1 MQGTFRTAACRMAG
15 ALGSLLWLGLLVSC
29 TATPPEPA
37 TPGSASRSAPDAAAA
52 PDTRRSGWH
61 DMSPAT
67 QALQNDDTQNPAF
80 LWVAAGEQR
89 FRQHCQQCHQAAALR
104 DSAARHPAW
113 DATSEQV
120 LTLSARIQHCHR
132 RRGGATPPL
141 GSDELLA
148 DEAHVAWLGRGRP
161 IQAAGRTPGETVD
174 AQLRPWLQEGQ
185 RLWHTRMGAVAL
197 SCADC
202 HDRLAGQRLA
212 GSRIPQGHPTGYPA
226 YRLEWQTL
234 GSLERRLQG
243 CMTGVRA
250 EPFAPGAREWVAL
263 ELALK
268 ARAAGMPLDAP
279 AVRP

>member
-1 MQGTFRTAACRMAG
+1 MKTPLRAAARRVATG
-15 ALGSLLWLGLLVSC
+15 VSSLLVLGLMLSC
-29 TATPPEPA
+29 TATVPDTVAP
-37 TPGSASRSAPDAAAA
+37 APDS
-52 PDTRRSGWH
+52 RRSGWH

-80 LWVAAGEQR
+80 LWVAAGKQR
-89 FRQHCQQCHQAAALR
+89 FKQHCQDCHTTAALR
-104 DSAARHPAW
+104 TSAARHPAW
-113 DATSEQV
+113 DSASQQP
-120 LTLSARIQHCHR
+120 LTLAARIQHCHQ
-132 RRGGATPPL
+132 RRGAAAPTL

-148 DEAHVAWLGRGRP
+148 DEAHIAWLGRGQP
-161 IQAAGRTPGETVD
+161 IQAAGPAPGGPSD
-174 AQLRPWLQEGQ
+174 ARLRPWLLEGQ

-234 GSLERRLQG
+234 GSLERRLTG
-243 CMTGVRA
+243 CLTGVRA